1 MREFELN
8 APKRKIGELSQPPPA
23 DDGKRSRR
31 QVQGKPSPLDS
42 HAGVEVVVPGAPEFK
57 YSLGGAEVGGAEAER
72 VLREV
77 EVDEGVQ
84 SISLRLF
91 YSPSRQESIV

>member
-1 MREFELN
+1 MSAPERNFRQRNAVSYEEPSMREFELN

-57 YSLGGAEVGGAEAER
+57 YSLGGAEVAAG
-72 VLREV
+72 
-77 EVDEGVQ
+77 
-84 SISLRLF
+84 
-91 YSPSRQESIV
+91 SRQLCRTSRT